1 MQIATLSGDFQQ
13 GLLRAMEQYSTVP
26 SIKTRMDILQMDY
39 ACCGDSSYSDWFRV
53 AWISEDVLVANPQEV
68 QA

>member
-1 MQIATLSGDFQQ
+1 ML
-13 GLLRAMEQYSTVP
+13 
-26 SIKTRMDILQMDY
+26 

-53 AWISEDVLVANPQEV
+53 PWISEDVLVAIPQEV